1 LSALQVELLYQI
13 STLTTIETSHHIQR
27 RAIESDCGMEV
38 SFCVEARQLSPMVES
53 NIVDLAFVH
62 GFIWQRGTYGK
73 YLTFLPFHQY
83 TCESMSSSFK
93 KHISPLNESFL
104 DKFIAKLCR
113 FSWFTSTSQEYASFL
128 VLNRHEICRDLNV
141 DNIRPIA
148 VGPEIVHKQIVS
160 IVYEEVKSVEHIPVV
175 FENGHLECRFNDLF
189 DF

>member
-1 LSALQVELLYQI
+1 
-13 STLTTIETSHHIQR
+13 LTTIEASYHIQR
-27 RAIESDCGMEV
+27 RAIESNGGMKV
-38 SFCVEARQLSPMVES
+38 SFCVETRQLCPMVES

-62 GFIWQRGTYGK
+62 GFVWQRGAYGK
-73 YLTFLPFHQY
+73 YLTFLSFHQHA
-83 TCESMSSSFK
+83 CESMGSSFK

-104 DKFIAKLCR
+104 NKFVAKLCR

-128 VLNRHEICRDLNV
+128 VLHRHEICRDLNV
-141 DNIRPIA
+141 DHIRPIA

-160 IVYEEVKSVEHIPVV
+160 IVYEEVKSVEHISVV